1 MELAFKGMGQ
11 GDSLYL
17 MVIRTLQGES
27 GEVTIFNQ
35 QGWSEKVI
43 LQQRLKEVREQ

>member
-1 MELAFKGMGQ
+1 MEQGPTQTPPTLMELAFKGMGQ

-35 QGWSEKVI
+35 QGWSN
-43 LQQRLKEVREQ
+43 